1 VKLTP
6 TRREGRG
13 WPHYILWGRV
23 RTSTAALLAAFI
35 AVWWLYAT
43 YQPEAAAPEGPATQM
58 VPPGFI
64 PDPSYT
70 WVPRT
75 EVRDRTTTTRTTPT
89 TTETTTPT
97 ETTEPST
104 SETSPTSPP
113 SPTSPTSTTPAS
125 PGPLPF
131 PGLPTPTPI
140 PSPAPTPTP
149 IPSPAPGQGPMSTPA
164 APTL

>member
-1 VKLTP
+1 MKLTP

-35 AVWWLYAT
+35 AVWWLYVT
-43 YQPEAAAPEGPATQM
+43 YQPQPAPPEVPATQV

-75 EVRDRTTTTRTTPT
+75 ELRDRTTTTRTTPT
-89 TTETTTPT
+89 TTETTSPT
-97 ETTEPST
+97 ESTEPT
-104 SETSPTSPP
+104 TSPTSPTSLT

-125 PGPLPF
+125 PGPLPS
-131 PGLPTPTPI
+131 PSATTPPPV
-140 PSPAPTPTP
+140 PS
-149 IPSPAPGQGPMSTPA
+149 SAPGQGPMSTPA

>member
-1 VKLTP
+1 MP

-43 YQPEAAAPEGPATQM
+43 YQPAAAPEPPATQM

-75 EVRDRTTTTRTTPT
+75 DVRDRTTTTRTTTPTTTT
-89 TTETTTPT
+89 TTETTEPT
-97 ETTEPST
+97 T
-104 SETSPTSPP
+104 SETSPTSTT
-113 SPTSPTSTTPAS
+113 SPTSPTSPTTTP

-131 PGLPTPTPI
+131 QIPGLPT
-140 PSPAPTPTP
+140 PTPTP
-149 IPSPAPGQGPMSTPA
+149 IPSPAPGQGPMVTPA
-164 APTL
+164 APTQ

>member
-1 VKLTP
+1 MKLTP

-35 AVWWLYAT
+35 AVWWLYVT
-43 YQPEAAAPEGPATQM
+43 YQPAPPAPEPANQV

-75 EVRDRTTTTRTTPT
+75 EVRTTIRTTTTPPTTTTTT
-89 TTETTTPT
+89 TTETTEPT
-97 ETTEPST
+97 T
-104 SETSPTSPP
+104 SETSPTP
-113 SPTSPTSTTPAS
+113 PTSPTTTTSVAP
-125 PGPLPF
+125 PPF
-131 PGLPTPTPI
+131 QIPGLPT
-140 PSPAPTPTP
+140 PTPTP
-149 IPSPAPGQGPMSTPA
+149 IPSPAPGQGPMLTPA
-164 APTL
+164 APTQ

>member
-1 VKLTP
+1 MKLTP

-43 YQPEAAAPEGPATQM
+43 YQPAPPPEAPATQM
-58 VPPGFI
+58 VPPGFV

-75 EVRDRTTTTRTTPT
+75 EVRDRTTTTRTTTPTTTT
-89 TTETTTPT
+89 TTETTEPT
-97 ETTEPST
+97 T
-104 SETSPTSPP
+104 SETSPTSP
-113 SPTSPTSTTPAS
+113 TSLTTTTSVAP
-125 PGPLPF
+125 PPF
-131 PGLPTPTPI
+131 QIPGLPM
-140 PSPAPTPTP
+140 PTPTP
-149 IPSPAPGQGPMSTPA
+149 IPSPAPGQGPMLTPA
-164 APTL
+164 APTQ